1 MCSVKNSDSQDKNG
15 KIQKKGTD
23 VTSNRPTMVLWPTG
37 LLNLLPGQVPVW
49 KHMTAKLYSLKL
61 SSLSVIGVFW
71 YLSAFD
77 CCTAILIWNC
87 DMWFLTIKEY
97 SLKEFHCF
105 LFHHSSAPCLQFVHS
120 LCGGRVQLKILGLR
134 IKYGK

>member
-23 VTSNRPTMVLWPTG
+23 VTSNRPRMVLWPTG

-49 KHMTAKLYSLKL
+49 KHTTAKLYSLKL

-97 SLKEFHCF
+97 SLKEFHSVF
-105 LFHHSSAPCLQFVHS
+105 FSSTLQLLASSLFIVYVVAEFS
-120 LCGGRVQLKILGLR
+120 L
-134 IKYGK
+134 KYLALE